1 MKRIVRA
8 FSDSLVLL
16 FALIPAALV
25 RLPAQVKSPTQAN
38 PLVQATAQQQS
49 AQRQPDTPPILSLNP
64 AAARRNIVGAA
75 KSHLG
80 TPYRSGGTDSKG
92 LDCSGLVV
100 LSFKEATGRDVP
112 RTVAEQVQWVVAI
125 PRGELEPGD
134 LVFFNLD
141 NGQNNTPYIKPDTVL
156 GSTLTTPIGFW
167 KKSPPA
173 KERAK
178 ADHVGIYI
186 GEGAFV
192 HAASAGS
199 RAGVTINSLKERSWD
214 ERFLLAGRA
223 VSATLLSGLAV
234 DLQLDASL
242 GAGGTSTS
250 SIAPAFRGLSA
261 GAALSFPLGSNFRI
275 GLETGLS
282 WDNFLHTA
290 RIPLEL
296 VVGQISGFS
305 VFAGPAFTMGAPHLS
320 GASGGTTGGATASTD
335 DDVPLDTTRNY
346 LAPTTWLS
354 TVGIRWSPLF
364 IGSSPTRGGVVVEL
378 RYDQYKNA
386 AGQPAALFDDVR
398 AALTLGVGI
407 RLRSVHY

>member
-1 MKRIVRA
+1 MNRIARA
-8 FSDSLVLL
+8 FSASFVLL
-16 FALIPAALV
+16 FALIPTALV
-25 RLPAQVKSPTQAN
+25 RLSAQT
-38 PLVQATAQQQS
+38 TAQQQS

-141 NGQNNTPYIKPDTVL
+141 NAQNSTPYIKPDTVL

-167 KKSPPA
+167 KTSPPA

-199 RAGVTINSLKERSWD
+199 RSGVTINSLKEQSWD

-223 VSATLLSGLAV
+223 ISATLLSGLAV
-234 DLQLDASL
+234 DLQLDASF
-242 GAGGTSTS
+242 GAGGASAS
-250 SIAPAFRGLSA
+250 SMVPAFKGLSA
-261 GAALSFPLGSNFRI
+261 DASLSLPLGSNFRI
-275 GLETGLS
+275 GLQTGLA

-296 VVGQISGFS
+296 VMGQVSGFS
-305 VFAGPAFTMGAPHLS
+305 IFAGPALTLGAPHLS
-320 GASGGTTGGATASTD
+320 DASGETA
-335 DDVPLDTTRNY
+335 
-346 LAPTTWLS
+346 
-354 TVGIRWSPLF
+354 GIRWSPLF
-364 IGSSPTRGGVVVEL
+364 VGSSPTRGGLVVEL
-378 RYDQYKNA
+378 RYDRYKNA
-386 AGQPAALFDDVR
+386 AGQPAALFDDAR
-398 AALTLGVGI
+398 AALTLNMGI

>member
-1 MKRIVRA
+1 MNRIARA
-8 FSDSLVLL
+8 FSASFVLL

-25 RLPAQVKSPTQAN
+25 RLPAQAKSPAQVN
-38 PLVQATAQQQS
+38 PLALAQTTAQSQS

-64 AAARRNIVGAA
+64 AAARRNVVGAA

-141 NGQNNTPYIKPDTVL
+141 NAQNNTPYIKPDTVL
-156 GSTLTTPIGFW
+156 GSALTTPIGFW
-167 KKSPPA
+167 KTSPPA

-199 RAGVTINSLKERSWD
+199 RSGVTINSLKERSWD

-223 VSATLLSGLAV
+223 ISATLLSGLAV

-242 GAGGTSTS
+242 GAGGASAS
-250 SIAPAFRGLSA
+250 SMAPAFRGLSA
-261 GAALSFPLGSNFRI
+261 DASLSLPLGSNFRV
-275 GLETGLS
+275 GVETGLA

-296 VVGQISGFS
+296 VVGQVSGFS
-305 VFAGPAFTMGAPHLS
+305 VFAGPALTLGAPHLS
-320 GASGGTTGGATASTD
+320 GAT
-335 DDVPLDTTRNY
+335 
-346 LAPTTWLS
+346 
-354 TVGIRWSPLF
+354 GIRWSPLF
-364 IGSSPTRGGVVVEL
+364 VGSSPTRGGVVVEL
-378 RYDQYKNA
+378 RYDYYKNA
-386 AGQPAALFDDVR
+386 AGQPAALFDDAR